1 MAWNF
6 PKESVK
12 MKKKKS
18 RVELFFMKQS
28 KLAVKV
34 NAKVND
40 KDNVQV
46 AITFTEQ

>member
-1 MAWNF
+1 
-6 PKESVK
+6 
-12 MKKKKS
+12 
-18 RVELFFMKQS
+18 MKQS

-46 AITFTEQ
+46 AITFREQ